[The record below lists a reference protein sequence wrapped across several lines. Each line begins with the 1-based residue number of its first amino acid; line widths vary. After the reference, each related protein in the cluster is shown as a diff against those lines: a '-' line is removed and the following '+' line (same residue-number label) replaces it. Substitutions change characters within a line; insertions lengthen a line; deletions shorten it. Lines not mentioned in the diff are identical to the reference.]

1 MADIIIEF
9 TGLTLPTEEPFDK
22 AQPEKQRENLAY
34 VCLQIIR
41 KLKQYQFTLKVPEE
55 SVVTGDTGTLLT
67 EIRDNIADLKFNG
80 ESVTYSTEDAKITID
95 FLGKTITQ

>member
-1 MADIIIEF
+1 MPDIIIEF
-9 TGLTLPTEEPFDK
+9 TDLSLPTEEPFDK
-22 AQPEKQRENLAY
+22 KRPEKQRENLAY

-41 KLKQYQFTLKVPEE
+41 KLKQYQFTLTVPEE
-55 SVVTGDTGTLLT
+55 SVVIGDIGTLLT

-80 ESVTYSTEDAKITID
+80 ESVTYSTKDAKITID